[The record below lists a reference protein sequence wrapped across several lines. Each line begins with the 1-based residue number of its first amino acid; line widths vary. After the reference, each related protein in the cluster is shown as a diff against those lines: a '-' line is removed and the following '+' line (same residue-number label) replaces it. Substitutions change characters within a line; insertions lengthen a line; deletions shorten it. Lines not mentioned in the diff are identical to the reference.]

1 MRNFGYGYRVWLLP
15 GAERRFV
22 LRGVRGQMI
31 FVDPASKLV
40 MVQTA
45 VSPDAFDPDAAETV
59 ALWTAV
65 VNQLGHNGR

>member
-1 MRNFGYGYRVWLLP
+1 
-15 GAERRFV
+15 
-22 LRGVRGQMI
+22 MI

-45 VSPDAFDPDAAETV
+45 VSPDVFDPDAAETV

-65 VNQLGHNGR
+65 VNQLGRNGR